1 MNTEYFIRHYN
12 GQGGL
17 LAFELIAC
25 NDDGEAI
32 FTAVSEPVP
41 SGCTVLEVSAEKRIV
56 WRGEPTPFGNSASLR
71 LQRSARLP

>member
-1 MNTEYFIRHYN
+1 MNTEYFIRHYD
-12 GQGGL
+12 GRGGL

-25 NDDGEAI
+25 GDDGEAI

-41 SGCTVLEVSAEKRIV
+41 SGCTVLEVSADKRIV

-71 LQRSARLP
+71 LLRSARVP